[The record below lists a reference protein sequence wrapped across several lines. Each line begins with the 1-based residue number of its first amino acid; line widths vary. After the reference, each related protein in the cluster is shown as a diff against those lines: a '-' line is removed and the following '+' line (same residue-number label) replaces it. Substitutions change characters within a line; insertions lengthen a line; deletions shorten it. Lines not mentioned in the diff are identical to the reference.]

1 MAARVHI
8 TGAAGSGTSALGRAL
23 AEALNVP
30 HLDTDSYF
38 WAPSEPPFTQK
49 RPVEDRLALIA
60 ADQVAQGEDGGWVL
74 SGSLDGWGELA
85 LGGLDAIIFLS
96 APTPIR
102 LARLRKREAEKFGAR
117 IRPGGDM
124 YHNHIAF
131 LKWAASYDEPYFSG
145 RSLARH
151 REWLAGRSEPVIE
164 VSGAEDLDG
173 LVVRCLQRL
182 R

>member
-8 TGAAGSGTSALGRAL
+8 TGAAGSGTSSLGREL
-23 AEALNVP
+23 ARALNVP

-60 ADQVAQGEDGGWVL
+60 ADQVAQGIDGGWVL

-85 LGGLDAIIFLS
+85 LGGLDAIIFLT

-117 IRPGGDM
+117 IKPGGDM
-124 YHNHIAF
+124 HHNHTAF

-164 VSGAEDLDG
+164 ASGAQDLDA
-173 LVVRCLQRL
+173 LVARCLQRL

>member
-1 MAARVHI
+1 MAARVYI
-8 TGAAGSGTSALGRAL
+8 TGAAGSGTSSLGREL
-23 AEALNVP
+23 ARALNVP

-60 ADQVAQGEDGGWVL
+60 ADQVAQSIDGGWVL

-85 LGGLDAIIFLS
+85 LGGLDAIIFLT

-117 IRPGGDM
+117 IKPGGDM
-124 YHNHIAF
+124 HHNHIAF

-151 REWLAGRSEPVIE
+151 REWLVGRLEPVIE
-164 VSGAEDLDG
+164 APGAQDLDA
-173 LVVRCLQRL
+173 LVARCLQRL

>member
-173 LVVRCLQRL
+173 LVVRCLQGL

>member
-8 TGAAGSGTSALGRAL
+8 TGAAGSGTSSLGRAL
-23 AEALNVP
+23 ARALAVP

-38 WAPSEPPFTQK
+38 WAPSDPPFTQK
-49 RPVEDRLALIA
+49 RPVAQRLALIA
-60 ADQVAQGEDGGWVL
+60 ADQLAQGEEGGWVL

-85 LGGLDAIIFLS
+85 LGGLEAIIFLT
-96 APTPIR
+96 APAPIR
-102 LARLRKREAEKFGAR
+102 LARLRRREAEKFGAR
-117 IRPGGDM
+117 IKPGGDM
-124 YHNHIAF
+124 YHNHTAF

-164 VSGAEDLDG
+164 ASGAEALDS
-173 LVVRCLQRL
+173 LVAYCLQRL
-182 R
+182 Q